1 MEDGNKKYSSHRKGN
16 REIITVSLPFDL
28 VILLECYAAG
38 RQLSRSEVVSTAV
51 REYFKRENVQGGV
64 IYVEG

>member
-1 MEDGNKKYSSHRKGN
+1 MKDGNKKYTSHRKGN

-28 VILLECYAAG
+28 VLMLECYATG

-51 REYFKRENVQGGV
+51 REYFIREKVNGGV